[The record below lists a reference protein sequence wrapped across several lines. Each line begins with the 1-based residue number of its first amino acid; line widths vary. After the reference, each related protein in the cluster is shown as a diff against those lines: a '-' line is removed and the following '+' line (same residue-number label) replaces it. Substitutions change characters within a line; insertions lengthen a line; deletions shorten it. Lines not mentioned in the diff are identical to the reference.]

1 MDKKIYRIINYC
13 LLFFSCVIY
22 PIHLMWALVSAG
34 QVAIV
39 AGWLPLINY
48 GFAVVVFAIILKRLK
63 KEETNWD
70 ITDNVFYILFS
81 LSYLSMIIYVTVMG
95 IIRDMNYFINESMI
109 FLIPLALFGMLWLL
123 IKHKPEKGQ
132 IAHIILFSLP
142 LATLLAMVIHV
153 TIVFIKE
160 YIRIIN
166 SSLIA
171 GGSAP
176 PWAIPLLYGI
186 IYLIVAFILVI
197 VYFIFYFISTRVE
210 KKKTLKRNIAKDNSI
225 NTKDSNINNYINV
238 KCLDAF

>member
-63 KEETNWD
+63 KEEANWD
-70 ITDNVFYILFS
+70 ITDKAFYILFS

-95 IIRDMNYFINESMI
+95 IIRDMNYFINGSMV

-153 TIVFIKE
+153 TIVFIRE
-160 YIRIIN
+160 YIRAISRGTN
-166 SSLIA
+166 T
-171 GGSAP
+171 GAP
-176 PWAIPLLYGI
+176 LMAYPLLYGI
-186 IYLIVAFILVI
+186 IYTIVSLVLVI
-197 VYFIFYFISTRVE
+197 IYFIFYKISARSKN
-210 KKKTLKRNIAKDNSI
+210 KKVLQQGKEEDNSI
-225 NTKDSNINNYINV
+225 V
-238 KCLDAF
+238 E

>member
-22 PIHLMWALVSAG
+22 PIHLMWALVSFG
-34 QVAIV
+34 QEAIV
-39 AGWLPLINY
+39 AGLLPLINY
-48 GFAVVVFAIILKRLK
+48 GFAVVVFAINLKRLK

-70 ITDNVFYILFS
+70 ITDKVFYILFS

-95 IIRDMNYFINESMI
+95 IKIDMRYFINESMF

-153 TIVFIKE
+153 TIVFIRE
-160 YIRIIN
+160 YIRAISRGTN
-166 SSLIA
+166 T
-171 GGSAP
+171 GAP
-176 PWAIPLLYGI
+176 LMAYPLLYGI
-186 IYLIVAFILVI
+186 IYTIVSLVLVI
-197 VYFIFYFISTRVE
+197 IYFIFYKISARSKN
-210 KKKTLKRNIAKDNSI
+210 KKVLQQGKEEDNSI
-225 NTKDSNINNYINV
+225 V
-238 KCLDAF
+238 E

>member
-63 KEETNWD
+63 KEEANWD
-70 ITDNVFYILFS
+70 ITDKVFYILFS

-95 IIRDMNYFINESMI
+95 IIRDMNYFINGSMV

-153 TIVFIKE
+153 TIVFIRE
-160 YIRIIN
+160 YIRAISRGTN
-166 SSLIA
+166 T
-171 GGSAP
+171 GAP
-176 PWAIPLLYGI
+176 LMAYPLLYGI
-186 IYLIVAFILVI
+186 IYTIVSLVLVI
-197 VYFIFYFISTRVE
+197 IYFIFYKISARSKN
-210 KKKTLKRNIAKDNSI
+210 KKVLQQGKEEDNSI
-225 NTKDSNINNYINV
+225 V
-238 KCLDAF
+238 E

>member
-13 LLFFSCVIY
+13 MLFFSCVIY

-70 ITDNVFYILFS
+70 ITDKVFYILFL

-95 IIRDMNYFINESMI
+95 IKIDMRYFINESMF

-153 TIVFIKE
+153 TIVFIRE
-160 YIRIIN
+160 YIRVISRGTN
-166 SSLIA
+166 T
-171 GGSAP
+171 GAP
-176 PWAIPLLYGI
+176 LLSYPLLYGI
-186 IYLIVAFILVI
+186 IYTIVSLVLVI
-197 VYFIFYFISTRVE
+197 IYFIFYKISARSKN
-210 KKKTLKRNIAKDNSI
+210 KKVLQQGKEEDNSI
-225 NTKDSNINNYINV
+225 V
-238 KCLDAF
+238 E